1 MELVLETLAIPPKED
16 PKDKAHEPT
25 TTAYTQL
32 PKDEK
37 EKLVIKMKKID
48 CLSFFFGKKLAFF
61 VLDLP

>member
-48 CLSFFFGKKLAFF
+48 CLSFFFW
-61 VLDLP
+61 